1 METVLLTLALAT
13 CIEEPTKCSVST
25 TEKGAVLVTACGLA
39 PDREGRPITL
49 EGKIEG
55 KEYIVTLEPKCSET

>member
-25 TEKGAVLVTACGLA
+25 TEQGETLVTACGLA
-39 PDREGRPITL
+39 PERAGHPIILKGTV
-49 EGKIEG
+49 EG
-55 KEYIVTLEPKCSET
+55 KEYTVVLEPKCLET

>member
-25 TEKGAVLVTACGLA
+25 TEQGETLVTACGLA
-39 PDREGRPITL
+39 PDRGGRPITL
-49 EGKIEG
+49 EGNVEG
-55 KEYIVTLEPKCSET
+55 NEYIVVLEPKCSEA